1 LGIYNVGGM
10 LYNGTLHER
19 KRITPMHTLQW
30 VVVEADDKDSAVG
43 AATVFLE
50 EEMGSGEHPA
60 TWYDWFL
67 AGGGRWNTEQDELGF
82 TQPSN
87 LVIDYKEEPN
97 AFRAKIDEL
106 IQARIDQYNE
116 YLSEV
121 KQIDIMALLENY
133 EGVMTYSMDFYAL
146 SRLLDYQ
153 RGIWSVDSK
162 FYDLVHWSTNA
173 THILSKL
180 DKNEGDNL
188 FLVPIDFHF

>member
-1 LGIYNVGGM
+1 MGIYNVGGM
-10 LYNGTLHER
+10 LYNGTLTER

-43 AATVFLE
+43 AAMVFLE

-121 KQIDIMALLENY
+121 KQIDIMAKLENY
-133 EGVMTYSMDFYAL
+133 GGVMTYSMDFYAL

-153 RGIWSVDSK
+153 RGIWNYDSK

>member
-1 LGIYNVGGM
+1 
-10 LYNGTLHER
+10 
-19 KRITPMHTLQW
+19 MHTLQW
-30 VVVEADDKDSAVG
+30 VVVEADDKESAIG
-43 AATVFLE
+43 AATVLLE
-50 EEMGSGEHPA
+50 EEMGSGENPA
-60 TWYDWFL
+60 TWYDWFVS
-67 AGGGRWNTEQDELGF
+67 GGGRWNPNGGDFNDGNT
-82 TQPSN
+82 S
-87 LVIDYKEEPN
+87 LVIDYKEDPN

-106 IQARIDQYNE
+106 IQARVEQYNE

-121 KQIDIMALLENY
+121 KQVDIMALLENY
-133 EGVMTYSMDFYAL
+133 GGVMTYSMDFYAV

-153 RGIWSVDSK
+153 RGIWNYDSK

>member
-1 LGIYNVGGM
+1 M

>member
-1 LGIYNVGGM
+1 M
-10 LYNGTLHER
+10 LYNGTLTER

-30 VVVEADDKDSAVG
+30 VVVEADDKDSAIG
-43 AATVFLE
+43 AADVLLE
-50 EEMGSGEHPA
+50 EEMGSGEPPA
-60 TWYDWFL
+60 TWYDWFMT
-67 AGGGRWNTEQDELGF
+67 GGGRWNTEQDELGF

-87 LVIDYKEEPN
+87 LVIDYKEDPN

-106 IQARIDQYNE
+106 IQARVDQYNE

-121 KQIDIMALLENY
+121 KQIDIMAKLENY

-153 RGIWSVDSK
+153 RGIWNYDSK
-162 FYDLVHWSTNA
+162 YYDLVHWSTNA